1 MITVSFSLRTLRAL
15 RNLLRIIN
23 EPTSPILN
31 AADQTRMYDLLTTIN
46 DLLEDY
52 PE

>member
-15 RNLLRIIN
+15 RKVLRIVN
-23 EPTSPILN
+23 DPTCHILN
-31 AADQTRMYDLLTTIN
+31 TADQNRMYDLLTLLN

>member
-15 RNLLRIIN
+15 RNLLRLFN
-23 EPTSPILN
+23 EPTSHMLDT
-31 AADQTRMYDLLTTIN
+31 ADQTRMYDLLTVIN